1 MMISK
6 AKQTQCREIAAL
18 ERENFP
24 DAWSEVFLA
33 RKIEDESVIFLTVC
47 AAENPDAPIAYCIL
61 QTLGT
66 EAELL
71 RIAVKK
77 SGQGSG
83 IGRALLTELFQQ
95 AKEQNIQK
103 IFLEVRASNEKATR
117 FYERSGFQK
126 TGLRKNYYKQDP
138 EDAVLMTKE
147 VST

>member
-24 DAWSEVFLA
+24 DALSEAFLA
-33 RKIEDESVIFLTVC
+33 RKIEDESVIFLTLC
-47 AAENPDAPIAYCIL
+47 TAENVDVPLAYCIL
-61 QTLGT
+61 QTLGC

-77 SGQGSG
+77 SGQNSG
-83 IGRALLTELFQQ
+83 VGRILLMELCKKAQ
-95 AKEQNIQK
+95 EENIQS
-103 IFLEVRASNEKATR
+103 IFLEVRASNEKAIGL
-117 FYERSGFQK
+117 YEKLGFRQ
-126 TGLRKNYYKQDP
+126 TGLRKNYYKQNP

-147 VST
+147 VSA